1 MDERKQELK
10 ALKKANKKFKRKKVG
25 LWKTFAILF
34 LVFAVLLSAGSV
46 IVSMFDNALG
56 AFMGGSFWEVEN
68 EDPNAI
74 YFAEDFA
81 TDEER
86 TAYGADICYQVEAEG
101 AVLLMN
107 NGALPLAAG
116 SKVSTVSTSSVNIVY
131 GGTGSGNVDASK
143 ADSLKAAL
151 EKSGFEVNPTLW
163 DFYTTGEGSAYS
175 RESGAGETAALLGSF
190 NIGEAPW
197 SVYTQDVKDSI
208 ATYGDA
214 AIVTISRIGGEGAD
228 AKGAKEGETNYLA
241 LDENE
246 KSMLSGLAEMK
257 ATGQI
262 KSIIMMINT
271 SNALQVEFLQNNEYT
286 IDAVLWTGGVGAY
299 GTNAVTDILAGKVNP
314 SGSLVDTY
322 CYDNFSAPAMNI
334 DMGPLPPRT
343 LRCGPHHQS

>member
-1 MDERKQELK
+1 MDERKKELK
-10 ALKKANKKFKRKKVG
+10 ALKKANKKTKRRKVA

-68 EDPNAI
+68 EDTNAI

-86 TAYGADICYQVEAEG
+86 IAYGADICYQVEAEG

-151 EKSGFEVNPTLW
+151 EKSGMEVNPTLW
-163 DFYTTGEGSAYS
+163 DFYTIGEGAAYS
-175 RESGAGETAALLGSF
+175 RDYGEGESAALLGSF

-197 SVYTQDVKDSI
+197 SVYTQSVKDSI

-214 AIVTISRIGGEGAD
+214 AIVTISRIGGAHLLGIPFPLFCATVHLDFTSITLLRFSNEMGRLVAPQVIYMGD
-228 AKGAKEGETNYLA
+228 AKHIEG
-241 LDENE
+241 LD
-246 KSMLSGLAEMK
+246 KQDS
-257 ATGQI
+257 T
-262 KSIIMMINT
+262 
-271 SNALQVEFLQNNEYT
+271 Y
-286 IDAVLWTGGVGAY
+286 GV
-299 GTNAVTDILAGKVNP
+299 
-314 SGSLVDTY
+314 
-322 CYDNFSAPAMNI
+322 
-334 DMGPLPPRT
+334 
-343 LRCGPHHQS
+343 